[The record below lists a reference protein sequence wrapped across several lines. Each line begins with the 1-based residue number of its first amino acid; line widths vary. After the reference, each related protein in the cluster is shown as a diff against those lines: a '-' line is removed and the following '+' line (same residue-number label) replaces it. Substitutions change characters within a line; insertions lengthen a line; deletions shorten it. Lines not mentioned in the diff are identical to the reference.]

1 MDRYSARMNLRGSTQ
16 RERELNRLKSDIVRK
31 APSSLSYKD
40 VKLNGE
46 PTQLMINT
54 STKPYYKEFE
64 SLPDQTVLAGD
75 YVEWANSVWL
85 VLNADCDDE
94 VYTDRNLRQCQH
106 KIFWQKDDGTIV
118 SRYAYTENASA
129 YNNGEKGN
137 NTITLQSNQFMVYL
151 PYDDETAELDNGKR
165 IHMSRS
171 NAKCK
176 PYELTR
182 PDDITYGFG
191 EKGVLNIIFT
201 QTQYNQDKDKLIT
214 LEDGT
219 QAWICDYI
227 DSTTT
232 PPQPST
238 PDETADLWEMKIN
251 CPNLEIR
258 PTGYPKTITASLCNS
273 KTGEVIPDIT
283 YVWKIIS
290 DISKY
295 ISYIINDNVIKISL
309 SKDYED
315 FDDSI
320 TVTCSSKY
328 TGQSETIKLITKGVF

>member
-16 RERELNRLKSDIVRK
+16 RERELNRLKSDLVRK

-94 VYTDRNLRQCQH
+94 VYTDGNLRQCQH

-165 IHMSRS
+165 VHVSRS
-171 NAKCK
+171 NGKCR

-191 EKGVLNIIFT
+191 EKGIFNIIFT
-201 QTQYNQDKDKLIT
+201 QTQYNPDEDKLVT

-219 QAWICDYI
+219 QTWICNYI
-227 DSTTT
+227 PPSTPT
-232 PPQPST
+232 PPQPSN
-238 PDETADLWEMKIN
+238 PDETAVLNANISGTS
-251 CPNLEIR
+251 NLRIGVTR
-258 PTGYPKTITASLCNS
+258 TYTATLSDKDGNTVQWDDTKYGWNVVS
-273 KTGEVIPDIT
+273 GFEVKQSVT
-283 YVWKIIS
+283 E
-290 DISKY
+290 
-295 ISYIINDNVIKISL
+295 NKISL
-309 SKDYED
+309 TVDDED
-315 FDDSI
+315 FIDSSFLLQLIKLDDNSVISEIEI
-320 TVTCSSKY
+320 TV
-328 TGQSETIKLITKGVF
+328 IDVM

>member
-31 APSSLSYKD
+31 APSSLSYKNI
-40 VKLNGE
+40 KLNGE

-94 VYTDRNLRQCQH
+94 VYTDGNLRQCQH
-106 KIFWQKDDGTIV
+106 KIFWQKDDGMII

-165 IHMSRS
+165 VHVSRS
-171 NAKCK
+171 NGKCR

-191 EKGVLNIIFT
+191 EKGILNIIFT
-201 QTQYNQDKDKLIT
+201 QTQYNPDEDKLVT

-219 QAWICDYI
+219 QTWICNYI
-227 DSTTT
+227 PITTPL

-238 PDETADLWEMKIN
+238 PDETADLFGTISGSN
-251 CPNLEIR
+251 NLKVNI
-258 PTGYPKTITASLCNS
+258 PMTYTATIYGSDGNESSWDDTVNA
-273 KTGEVIPDIT
+273 
-283 YVWKIIS
+283 WRIIS
-290 DISKY
+290 DFEVKTEM
-295 ISYIINDNVIKISL
+295 NGNKITITVEE
-309 SKDYED
+309 DYVD
-315 FDDSI
+315 SSFILRAVKSSNDSI
-320 TVTCSSKY
+320 LA
-328 TGQSETIKLITKGVF
+328 EITIDVVGLY

>member
-16 RERELNRLKSDIVRK
+16 RERELNMLKSDIVRK

-54 STKPYYKEFE
+54 STKPYYKEFQ

-94 VYTDRNLRQCQH
+94 VYTDGNLRQCQH

-165 IHMSRS
+165 VHVSRS
-171 NAKCK
+171 NGKCR

-191 EKGVLNIIFT
+191 EKGIFNIIFT
-201 QTQYNQDKDKLIT
+201 QTQYNPDEDKLVT

-219 QAWICDYI
+219 QAWICDYN
-227 DSTTT
+227 DHSST
-232 PPQPST
+232 SS
-238 PDETADLWEMKIN
+238 PDTSNYSIKIEYSGN
-251 CPNLEIR
+251 PTVVAGSQGKVFSARIYDTHEDEISSPVSWQLTCLKENEDYVSSKILENNSIR
-258 PTGYPKTITASLCNS
+258 IK
-273 KTGEVIPDIT
+273 
-283 YVWKIIS
+283 
-290 DISKY
+290 SKY
-295 ISYIINDNVIKISL
+295 SQDIIGTKIL
-309 SKDYED
+309 LQAIYLNKTEQLY
-315 FDDSI
+315 
-320 TVTCSSKY
+320 VTI
-328 TGQSETIKLITKGVF
+328 GGGI

>member
-16 RERELNRLKSDIVRK
+16 RERELNRLKSDLVRK

-94 VYTDRNLRQCQH
+94 VYTDGNLRQCQH
-106 KIFWQKDDGTIV
+106 KIFWQKDDGMII

-165 IHMSRS
+165 VHVSRS
-171 NAKCK
+171 NGKCR

-191 EKGVLNIIFT
+191 EKGILNIIFT
-201 QTQYNQDKDKLIT
+201 QTQYNLDEDKLVT

-219 QAWICDYI
+219 QPWICNYI
-227 DSTTT
+227 
-232 PPQPST
+232 PPST
-238 PDETADLWEMKIN
+238 PTPPISNPNETADLS
-251 CPNLEIR
+251 
-258 PTGYPKTITASLCNS
+258 A
-273 KTGEVIPDIT
+273 
-283 YVWKIIS
+283 
-290 DISKY
+290 DISGNTSLKIGFQRTY
-295 ISYIINDNVIKISL
+295 TAILKDLSGNIVQWHDSLYGWNIKS
-309 SKDYED
+309 E
-315 FDDSI
+315 FDVKQIVD
-320 TVTCSSKY
+320 KN
-328 TGQSETIKLITKGVF
+328 TIKLSVDDEELIDSSFILQLIKLGTEEVIAEITITVVEIM

>member
-85 VLNADCDDE
+85 VLNTDCDDE
-94 VYTDRNLRQCQH
+94 VYTDGNLRQCQH
-106 KIFWQKDDGTIV
+106 KIFWQKADGTVV

-129 YNNGEKGN
+129 YNNGEKEN

-165 IHMSRS
+165 VHMSRS
-171 NAKCK
+171 NIKCK

-201 QTQYNQDKDKLIT
+201 QTQYNPDEDKLVT
-214 LEDGT
+214 LEDST

-227 DSTTT
+227 PISTPT
-232 PPQPST
+232 PPTSN
-238 PDETADLWEMKIN
+238 PDETADLSAEITFKGTQELKIGGN
-251 CPNLEIR
+251 TKTL
-258 PTGYPKTITASLCNS
+258 TGYFIDKDGNTT
-273 KTGEVIPDIT
+273 
-283 YVWKIIS
+283 S
-290 DISKY
+290 DIGKWEVFAIDELMPYIKPTIIGNILKIKVLENDFATRGKVRITFSNSDKSVSKY
-295 ISYIINDNVIKISL
+295 L
-309 SKDYED
+309 D
-315 FDDSI
+315 FNI
-320 TVTCSSKY
+320 T
-328 TGQSETIKLITKGVF
+328 TIF

>member
-64 SLPDQTVLAGD
+64 SLPDQTVLVGD

-94 VYTDRNLRQCQH
+94 VYTDGNLRQCQH
-106 KIFWQKDDGTIV
+106 KIFWQKADGTVV

-129 YNNGEKGN
+129 YNNGEKEN

-165 IHMSRS
+165 VHMSRS
-171 NAKCK
+171 NIKCK

-201 QTQYNQDKDKLIT
+201 QTQYNSDKDKLVT

-219 QAWICDYI
+219 QAWICNYI
-227 DSTTT
+227 PISSPT
-232 PPQPST
+232 PPTSNPN
-238 PDETADLWEMKIN
+238 ETADLSATISSNGNLKVGFYRTYTAKFTDKNGDAIDVDASRITWNVDSSFAVEKVESGNKIKLKVSDDYLVGKTFK
-251 CPNLEIR
+251 LECIVDG
-258 PTGYPKTITASLCNS
+258 TVVGSI
-273 KTGEVIPDIT
+273 E
-283 YVWKIIS
+283 
-290 DISKY
+290 
-295 ISYIINDNVIKISL
+295 
-309 SKDYED
+309 
-315 FDDSI
+315 I
-320 TVTCSSKY
+320 TVFD
-328 TGQSETIKLITKGVF
+328 I

>member
-16 RERELNRLKSDIVRK
+16 RERELNRLKSDLVRK

-94 VYTDRNLRQCQH
+94 VYTDGNLRQCQH

-165 IHMSRS
+165 VHVSRS
-171 NAKCK
+171 NGKCR

-191 EKGVLNIIFT
+191 EKGILNIIFT
-201 QTQYNQDKDKLIT
+201 QTQYNPDEDKLVT

-219 QAWICDYI
+219 QAWICNYI
-227 DSTTT
+227 PISSPT
-232 PPQPST
+232 PPTST
-238 PDETADLWEMKIN
+238 PDETADLSAEIDGSNDLKGTVPFTYTATLKDSKENEVTWDDNLYDWNVAGNSNVLQKKNGNKITLKAGSN
-251 CPNLEIR
+251 KLI
-258 PTGYPKTITASLCNS
+258 
-273 KTGEVIPDIT
+273 GEKIVLQVINIVDDM
-283 YVWKIIS
+283 IIGE
-290 DISKY
+290 
-295 ISYIINDNVIKISL
+295 IKIS
-309 SKDYED
+309 
-315 FDDSI
+315 I
-320 TVTCSSKY
+320 SSLMNKR
-328 TGQSETIKLITKGVF
+328 

>member
-94 VYTDRNLRQCQH
+94 VYTDGNLRQCQH

-165 IHMSRS
+165 VHVSRS

-227 DSTTT
+227 PPSTTL
-232 PPQPST
+232 PPSSPS
-238 PDETADLWEMKIN
+238 DETTILKAIISGKSSLKIGFKQSYSVDIYDKDNNRLDWDDDLY
-251 CPNLEIR
+251 C
-258 PTGYPKTITASLCNS
+258 
-273 KTGEVIPDIT
+273 
-283 YVWKIIS
+283 WKIIS
-290 DISKY
+290 DMNIEQT
-295 ISYIINDNVIKISL
+295 INENTITLKAINEDCIGSSFLLHCK
-309 SKDYED
+309 SKDSEEVLGEIE
-315 FDDSI
+315 I
-320 TVTCSSKY
+320 TVT
-328 TGQSETIKLITKGVF
+328 GLF